1 MAAERAGWLERKD
14 GLSVVDTAWLESFW
28 RTHKR
33 IHDPAPE
40 AYPPGTLLTM
50 QDLHKVRQTNL
61 AIHVLSPQGYEST
74 ELLTAQHDHLQERF
88 SAEEMRMRRREELIS
103 AAEWFP
109 AGQLPPAVEHNIL
122 KLERIGIF
130 KEHFNKGAMISHASY
145 AQAFVLADPAAPHKL
160 SGVAT
165 TGSGSD
171 VWYKVGPPLLDFYK
185 RLEQGAAPSPSY
197 SPTSPSYSP
206 TSPSYSPTSPSYSP
220 TSPSYSPTSPS
231 YSPTSPSY
239 SPTSPSYS
247 PTPPSYSP
255 TSPSYTP
262 TSPYYPPTSGAPP
275 PVPGPPLHPSS
286 SCAPPQLSDPLQLE
300 WQPELTV
307 SPWQPQPIPVACA
320 ACRDKWWYDRTL
332 HKRRP
337 GAANCPVCAP
347 LTVGWRY
354 SWA

>member
-206 TSPSYSPTSPSYSP
+206 TSPGYSPTSPSYSP
-220 TSPSYSPTSPS
+220 PRPATARRRRATARRR
-231 YSPTSPSY
+231 
-239 SPTSPSYS
+239 
-247 PTPPSYSP
+247 
-255 TSPSYTP
+255 
-262 TSPYYPPTSGAPP
+262 PPTA
-275 PVPGPPLHPSS
+275 
-286 SCAPPQLSDPLQLE
+286 
-300 WQPELTV
+300 
-307 SPWQPQPIPVACA
+307 
-320 ACRDKWWYDRTL
+320 R
-332 HKRRP
+332 RRP
-337 GAANCPVCAP
+337 PTARRRPATRPRRRTTRRPAGPLRRCQAHPCTRAAAVPRLSCQTRC
-347 LTVGWRY
+347 
-354 SWA
+354 SWSGSLS